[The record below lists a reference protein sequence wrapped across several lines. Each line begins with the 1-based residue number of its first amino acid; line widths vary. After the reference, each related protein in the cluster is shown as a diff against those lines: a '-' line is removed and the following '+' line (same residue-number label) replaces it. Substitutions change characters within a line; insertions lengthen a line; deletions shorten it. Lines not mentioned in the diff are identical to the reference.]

1 MVERYPQL
9 KTYKLKSNDS
19 NIEFSYRVKRLYL
32 TDIVKH
38 KLINRSDIRS
48 VRRWCRAN
56 RVEVLKDTSGEYVI
70 EAEYNLAYNLP
81 VLQKLKKQFADGWQT
96 AYQHYLNDDIYMITT
111 LDQIPI
117 SKGYKPRGSIGI
129 KLKNK

>member
-1 MVERYPQL
+1 M
-9 KTYKLKSNDS
+9 KSNDGK
-19 NIEFSYRVKRLYL
+19 IEFSSRVKRLYL

-48 VRRWCRAN
+48 VRRWCRTN
-56 RVEVLKDTSGEYVI
+56 RVDVIKDLSGEYVI

-96 AYQHYLNDDIYMITT
+96 AYQHYLNDEIYMITE
-111 LDQIPI
+111 LDKKPI
-117 SKGYKPRGSIGI
+117 TKGYKPMGSIAI
-129 KLKNK
+129 KFKNK

>member
-1 MVERYPQL
+1 M
-9 KTYKLKSNDS
+9 KSNE
-19 NIEFSYRVKRLYL
+19 NKIEFNGRVKRLYL

-48 VRRWCRAN
+48 VRRWCRTN
-56 RVEVLKDTSGEYVI
+56 RVDVIKDLSGEYVI

-96 AYQHYLNDDIYMITT
+96 AYQHYLNDEIYMITE
-111 LDQIPI
+111 LDKKPI
-117 SKGYKPRGSIGI
+117 TKGYKPMGSIAI
-129 KLKNK
+129 KFKNK